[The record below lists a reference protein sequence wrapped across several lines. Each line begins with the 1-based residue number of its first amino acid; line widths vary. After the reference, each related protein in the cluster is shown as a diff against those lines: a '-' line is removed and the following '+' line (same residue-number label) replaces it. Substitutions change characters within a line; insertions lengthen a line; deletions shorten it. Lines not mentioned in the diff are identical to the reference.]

1 MKWIASAAFGMEG
14 MTGRDLKRLGM
25 ENVHVMDIG
34 GAEFEGGFED
44 AFRAN
49 LWLRTCDR
57 IMLVMD
63 RFRATTFEEL
73 FQGVKGLEWEKFLPE
88 DARFP
93 IRAKCVKST
102 LMSPSDVQ
110 KIAKRAMV
118 ERMKAAYG
126 RDWFD
131 ETGVLFQID
140 ISIRDDMV
148 SVCIDS
154 SGDALSKR
162 GYRTWNGEAP
172 IRETLA
178 AALIL
183 QSGWHPWQRL
193 YDPCCGTGTLLVE
206 AAFIALGRAPGLT
219 RSFAMEAWPCVPHEA
234 LREIR
239 SEAKRKYEEGSK
251 REIRIAG
258 SDIDPDAIELARRHV
273 RQAGLAGRIELEVK
287 DLRDV
292 TLAGEGGVFV
302 CNPPYGER
310 LDNIR
315 AAHTVARQLGKLQER
330 NPEWSL
336 CAFSADMGFEREY
349 GRLANR
355 RRRYYNGRIECEY
368 HIFEVGL
375 PEQKKPA
382 GRKFEGKKGEGK
394 SSSNYHPRVPKRKK
408 PEA

>member
-25 ENVHVMDIG
+25 EGVRVMDVG
-34 GAEFEGGFED
+34 GAMFEGGFED
-44 AFRAN
+44 GFRAN

-57 IMLVMD
+57 ILLVMSQFEA
-63 RFRATTFEEL
+63 RSFEEL
-73 FQGVKGLEWEKFLPE
+73 FQGVKAIEWEKLLPE

-118 ERMKAAYG
+118 ERMRSAYG

-131 ETGVLFQID
+131 ETGALFQID
-140 ISIRDDMV
+140 VSIRDDLVTV
-148 SVCIDS
+148 SVDS
-154 SGDALSKR
+154 SGEPLSHR

-193 YDPCCGTGTLLVE
+193 YDPCCGTGTLLIE

-219 RSFAMEAWPCVPHEA
+219 RHFAMEAWPCVPHEE
-234 LREIR
+234 LRKIR
-239 SEAKRKYEEGSK
+239 SEAKIKYAETSK
-251 REIRIAG
+251 RELHVAG

-273 RQAGLAGRIELEVK
+273 RQAGLEGRIELSVR
-287 DLRDV
+287 DLRNV
-292 TLAGEGGVFV
+292 TLDGEPGVFV

-315 AAHTVARQLGKLQER
+315 AAHAVARQLGALQER
-330 NPEWSL
+330 HPGWSL

-349 GRLANR
+349 GRRANR

-368 HIFEVGL
+368 HIFE
-375 PEQKKPA
+375 PA
-382 GRKFEGKKGEGK
+382 G
-394 SSSNYHPRVPKRKK
+394 
-408 PEA
+408 PEVKHKDRQPGGRPGHRGGRQR

>member
-25 ENVHVMDIG
+25 ENVRVMDVG
-34 GAEFEGGFED
+34 GAMFEGGFED
-44 AFRAN
+44 GFRAN

-57 IMLVMD
+57 ILLVMD
-63 RFRATTFEEL
+63 QFEAKSFEAL
-73 FQGVKGLEWEKFLPE
+73 FQGVKAIEWEKFLPE

-118 ERMKAAYG
+118 ERMKSAYG
-126 RDWFD
+126 IDWFD
-131 ETGVLFQID
+131 ETGALFQID
-140 ISIRDDMV
+140 ISIRDDIVTV
-148 SVCIDS
+148 SMDS
-154 SGDALSKR
+154 SGEPLSHR

-193 YDPCCGTGTLLVE
+193 YDPCCGTGTLLIE
-206 AAFIALGRAPGLT
+206 AAYIALGRAPGLT
-219 RSFAMEAWPCVPHEA
+219 RPFAMEAWPCVPHEE
-234 LREIR
+234 LRRIR
-239 SEAKRKYEEGSK
+239 SEAKIKYEETSK

-258 SDIDPDAIELARRHV
+258 SDIDPDALELARRHV
-273 RQAGLAGRIELEVK
+273 KQAGLAGRIELEVK
-287 DLRDV
+287 DLRNV
-292 TLAGEGGVFV
+292 TLTGEPGVFV

-315 AAHTVARQLGKLQER
+315 AAHAVARQLGALQGR
-330 NPEWSL
+330 NPGWTL

-349 GRLANR
+349 GRRANR

-368 HIFEVGL
+368 HIFE
-375 PEQKKPA
+375 PA
-382 GRKFEGKKGEGK
+382 GPEENTRKRTPKHRGGPRGGKQK
-394 SSSNYHPRVPKRKK
+394 
-408 PEA
+408 